1 MTNTAAHDEALAQL
15 RWLAER
21 GAKFCLPAGRTKKQ
35 FSTGWQNNPQD
46 LAAAEQHA
54 LHGGNVGLLCGLH
67 SDGIVVFDVDVNWTD
82 QVARL
87 GDFAHT
93 PTVDR
98 DNAPDRG
105 KLLYQVDGDLPK
117 SASWSADPTQKK
129 PDVELIST
137 GRHALIPPSQFEGG
151 RYLLHGAEYGI
162 RKVTPAELAA
172 VWFLLTGT
180 LLGERHAPRESA
192 PAGAGLTRNPFVAA
206 VKARWDCL
214 GVFQHFGRVTADQ
227 VQRRSNGELH
237 VRGNAGLLVRSDRWF
252 CHGDSAGGDNLDA
265 WHWCETGRVL
275 DRGDQAAFWRTV
287 EAMAAAAGIEK
298 PRQQP
303 PAVEQDAGDGDDY
316 LLRED
321 RGDLGNAVCTARRHA
336 GRFLYTD
343 AFGWLA
349 FTGTHWNTET
359 AEAQVHA
366 AIVDTLK
373 ARSIAAIRAENDK
386 LLQASTPSAKHTR
399 DTLYH
404 FRHMQTVSSGEFDQ
418 EPHLLNC
425 QNGVIDLR
433 TGDLAAHERSNR
445 FTYCLPVGYEPGA
458 QSDLWQN
465 LLLDWF
471 QQNHELALYVQR
483 AMGYT
488 VTGATKEECLFYAY
502 GPGRAGKG
510 TFVNTVAE
518 LLGSQLARGLKFDAL
533 TDGARDPQNF
543 RLAPLRTVRMV
554 AASESKKAERLD
566 EGLVKQITGRDQV
579 DAALKHRDSFSFIP
593 QFKLWIM
600 SNHPPR
606 GDVEDASFWGRIR
619 LISFVKSYQG
629 TEDTAIKDALRAPD
643 NRRGLLTW
651 LVIGAQKWYATGLQ
665 TPPQVFQSV
674 QKVRD
679 EQDTV
684 GMWLLESTEDNPAI
698 DTLLDDV
705 YRSYTEWCSDNGTR
719 HPYTKH
725 VLAQRLAARGYVTE
739 RRRLGSERARI
750 VNGLQIS

>member
-1 MTNTAAHDEALAQL
+1 MNSEAHDQL

-21 GAKFCLPAGRTKKQ
+21 GARFCLPAGRTKGQ
-35 FSTGWQNNPQD
+35 FPQGWQNKPQD

-54 LHGGNVGLLCGLH
+54 LAGGNVGLLTGLH
-67 SDGIVVFDVDVNWTD
+67 SNGIVAVDVDRNWTD
-82 QVARL
+82 QVAKL
-87 GDFAHT
+87 GDFAN
-93 PTVDR
+93 TVTVHR

-117 SASWSADPTQKK
+117 SHAWRQDPTQKK
-129 PDVELIST
+129 PDVELLST
-137 GRHALIPPSQFEGG
+137 GRHALIPPSEFEDG
-151 RYLLHGAEYGI
+151 RYLLRNGKHGI
-162 RKVTPAELAA
+162 LKVTPAELQG
-172 VWFLLTGT
+172 VWWLLTGA
-180 LLGERHAPRESA
+180 LLGEKHAPRQ
-192 PAGAGLTRNPFVAA
+192 PAQGAGLTRNPFVAE

-214 GVFQHFGRVTADQ
+214 SVFQHFGRVTADQ
-227 VQRRSNGELH
+227 VERRSNGELH
-237 VRGNAGLLVRSDRWF
+237 ARGNAGLLVKPDRWY
-252 CHGDSAGGDNLDA
+252 CHGDGAGGDNLDA
-265 WHWCETGRVL
+265 WHWCETGRTL
-275 DRGDQAAFWRTV
+275 DRGDQAAFWRIV
-287 EAMAAAAGIEK
+287 EAMAAAAGIQK
-298 PRQQP
+298 PAAAAGQQAP
-303 PAVEQDAGDGDDY
+303 GDVEQEAGEAY
-316 LLRED
+316 LLTEE
-321 RGDLGNAVCTARRHA
+321 RGDLGNALCVTRRHP

-343 AFGWLA
+343 AFGWLT
-349 FTGTHWNTET
+349 FTGTHWNAET

-373 ARSIAAIRAENDK
+373 ARAIAAVRAENDK

-404 FRHMQTVSSGEFDQ
+404 LRYMATVGSGEFDQ

-425 QNGVIDLR
+425 QNGVINLV

-445 FTYCLPVGYEPGA
+445 FTYCLPVEYDPGA
-458 QSDLWQN
+458 HSDLWQN

-471 QQNHELALYVQR
+471 QGNHELALYAQR

-518 LLGSQLARGLKFDAL
+518 LLGSQLARGLKFDVL

-606 GDVEDASFWGRIR
+606 GDVEDAAFWGRIR
-619 LISFVKSYQG
+619 LLSFTRSYQG
-629 TEDTAIKDALRAPD
+629 SEDTSIKDALRTPE

-651 LVIGAQKWYATGLQ
+651 LIVGAQKWYATGLQ
-665 TPPQVFQSV
+665 TPPQVFQTV

-684 GMWLLESTEDNPAI
+684 GMWLLECTEGNPAI
-698 DTLLDDV
+698 DTPLDDV
-705 YRSYTEWCSDNGTR
+705 YTSYTAWCGDNGTR

-725 VLAQRLAARGYVTE
+725 VLAQRLNARGYVTE
-739 RRRLGSERARI
+739 RRRLGGSDKKTI
-750 VNGLQIS
+750 VMGLQIT